1 MQMASMSARSAPGP
15 RDRRPGLVVP
25 AAVTLALLSLFIL
38 LLDVSRHGLRAG
50 PGVFCGLLLLAAVGL
65 VWGGRV
71 GYWFGL
77 AMAAVLGALFV
88 LALVRRGLGV
98 GSLVAIGIGLTPL
111 VLLLPAMRRSPRP
124 VVRRQPPADLD
135 PASAGGRSLALA
147 WPQGWTRP
155 LARGWVTFGLMLAG
169 AVVLTPVGLAMV
181 ASGRGADRWVGV
193 SVTLFGLALAG
204 VAPLLRPVRRRGNAR
219 LGSETVD
226 VGHRRERGVGLP
238 YSRLRTASA
247 FLAGGAMAL
256 AMAAAIPG
264 TDGFADDPGDSPW
277 WPRII
282 GVIGI
287 AIFVLVVVAG
297 ARKGIGRRWRIVLT
311 PSAVVFAQ
319 GKDLTVVP
327 WEAVDEVRAIETTI
341 YVRGFAIHE
350 PFVGLILGDP
360 QAVTTGRVQRALMG
374 ISRRLGSDLGF
385 PVRSLSA

>member
-1 MQMASMSARSAPGP
+1 MEGAGAAGCGSRSDSSGSDVEMQMASMSARSAPGP

-147 WPQGWTRP
+147 WPQGWTWPAAPWRWPWPRP
-155 LARGWVTFGLMLAG
+155 SREPTGSLTTPATRRGGHGSSASSGSPYSSWWSLRGRAKGSAG
-169 AVVLTPVGLAMV
+169 AGESCSLPQQSSSPRGRTSPWCRGRPWTR
-181 ASGRGADRWVGV
+181 SGR
-193 SVTLFGLALAG
+193 S
-204 VAPLLRPVRRRGNAR
+204 RRR
-219 LGSETVD
+219 S
-226 VGHRRERGVGLP
+226 
-238 YSRLRTASA
+238 
-247 FLAGGAMAL
+247 M
-256 AMAAAIPG
+256 
-264 TDGFADDPGDSPW
+264 
-277 WPRII
+277 
-282 GVIGI
+282 
-287 AIFVLVVVAG
+287 
-297 ARKGIGRRWRIVLT
+297 
-311 PSAVVFAQ
+311 
-319 GKDLTVVP
+319 
-327 WEAVDEVRAIETTI
+327 
-341 YVRGFAIHE
+341 
-350 PFVGLILGDP
+350 
-360 QAVTTGRVQRALMG
+360 
-374 ISRRLGSDLGF
+374 
-385 PVRSLSA
+385 

>member
-1 MQMASMSARSAPGP
+1 MASMSARSAPGP

-147 WPQGWTRP
+147 WPQG
-155 LARGWVTFGLMLAG
+155 G
-169 AVVLTPVGLAMV
+169 AVVLPPVGLAMV

>member
-1 MQMASMSARSAPGP
+1 MEGAGAAGCGSRSDSSGSDVEMQMASMSARSAPGP

-264 TDGFADDPGDSPW
+264 TETGSLTTPATRRGGHGSSASSGSPYSSWWSLRGRAKGSAGAGESCSLPQQSSSPRGRTSPW
-277 WPRII
+277 CR
-282 GVIGI
+282 
-287 AIFVLVVVAG
+287 
-297 ARKGIGRRWRIVLT
+297 GR
-311 PSAVVFAQ
+311 
-319 GKDLTVVP
+319 P
-327 WEAVDEVRAIETTI
+327 WTRS
-341 YVRGFAIHE
+341 
-350 PFVGLILGDP
+350 
-360 QAVTTGRVQRALMG
+360 GR
-374 ISRRLGSDLGF
+374 SRR
-385 PVRSLSA
+385 RSM